1 MEIGKVINPSERMKY
16 NNLISLGKLH
26 HMERVYKRIES
37 NQVKADP

>member
-16 NNLISLGKLH
+16 NNFISFGKLH

-37 NQVKADP
+37 IQVKADP